1 MLNVPN
7 TLTLGR
13 IVAVP
18 AFLVLLSD
26 GSSVAALVVIVAAAV
41 TDAADGA
48 IARLTNTKTTLGA
61 YLDPLADKLLLLS
74 AFIALAFLDEVPR
87 WLTVIVLSRDAV
99 IVTGF
104 FLLFVLTQRT
114 IEIRPSVFGKGTTFF
129 QLISVIAVLVR
140 RSGIYDIDATLLST
154 LFVVTGVL
162 TAVAGLQYMHRGIV
176 WVQSSPAERAGGDHD
191 APWRDG

>member
-7 TLTLGR
+7 TLTLAR
-13 IVAVP
+13 IIAVP

-26 GSSVAALVVIVAAAV
+26 SRFVAALVVLVAAAV
-41 TDAADGA
+41 TDALDGA

-74 AFIALAFLDEVPR
+74 AFIALAFLNEVPR
-87 WLTVIVLSRDAV
+87 WLTVIVLSRDVV

-114 IEIRPSVFGKGTTFF
+114 MEIRPSAFGKGTTFF
-129 QLISVIAVLVR
+129 QLVSVIAALLR
-140 RSGIYDIDATLLST
+140 RSGIYDIDATLLTT

-162 TAVAGLQYMHRGIV
+162 TAVAGLQYMHRGIL
-176 WVQSSPAERAGGDHD
+176 WVQHTPEERSGGDRHGPRMD
-191 APWRDG
+191 D

>member
-7 TLTLGR
+7 TLTLAR

-26 GSSVAALVVIVAAAV
+26 GRFVAALVLLVAAAV

-48 IARLTNTKTTLGA
+48 IARLTNTKTALGA

-74 AFIALAFLDEVPR
+74 AFIALAFLNEVPR
-87 WLTVIVLSRDAV
+87 WLTVIVLSRDVV

-114 IEIRPSVFGKGTTFF
+114 IEIRPSAFGKGTTFF
-129 QLISVIAVLVR
+129 QLVSVIAVLLR
-140 RSGIYDIDATLLST
+140 RSGIYDIDATLLTT

-162 TAVAGLQYMHRGIV
+162 TAVAGLQYMHRGIL
-176 WVQSSPAERAGGDHD
+176 WVQHTPEERSVGDGHGPRTD
-191 APWRDG
+191 D

>member
-26 GSSVAALVVIVAAAV
+26 GSSVAALVVLVAAAV

-74 AFIALAFLDEVPR
+74 AFIALAFLNEVPR

-129 QLISVIAVLVR
+129 QLISVIAVLLR

-176 WVQSSPAERAGGDHD
+176 WVQSSPDERAGGDHD

>member
-7 TLTLGR
+7 ALTLAR

-18 AFLVLLSD
+18 LFLVLLSNERWFD
-26 GSSVAALVVIVAAAV
+26 ALIVLVAAAI
-41 TDAADGA
+41 TDALDGA

-74 AFIALAFLDEVPR
+74 AFIALALFGEMPR

-104 FLLFVLTQRT
+104 FLLFVLTQRAM
-114 IEIRPSVFGKGTTFF
+114 EVRPSVFGKGATFF
-129 QLISVIAVLVR
+129 QLLSVTTVLVR
-140 RSGIYDIDATLLST
+140 RAGLYEVDERSLMV
-154 LFVVTGVL
+154 LFVVTGAF
-162 TAVAGLQYMHRGIV
+162 TGIAGLQYMYRGIV
-176 WVQSSPAERAGGDHD
+176 WVQGPPVVEAPGDRH
-191 APWRDG
+191 

>member
-26 GSSVAALVVIVAAAV
+26 GSFVAALVVIVAAAV

-74 AFIALAFLDEVPR
+74 AFIALAFLNEVPR
-87 WLTVIVLSRDAV
+87 WLTVIVLSRDVV

-114 IEIRPSVFGKGTTFF
+114 IEVRPSAFGKGTTFF

-140 RSGIYDIDATLLST
+140 RSGIYDVDPTFLTT

-162 TAVAGLQYMHRGIV
+162 TAVAGLQYMHRGIM
-176 WVQSSPAERAGGDHD
+176 WVQRTPEKGGAGDRD
-191 APWRDG
+191 APWTDG